1 MDRICLPKLNAVYNL
16 AVHSRN
22 LVHDLAAYSIHVY
35 IVGMRIGKLNLNG
48 RVLCA
53 SLAGVSNRPFRVM
66 AIQAGAA
73 MTFTEMISSEGLF
86 RNQEKT
92 RSLMTFGEDERPL
105 GIQLFGANP
114 ETMKKATEI
123 TVREFNPDI
132 VDINFGCPV
141 KKVVNKNGG
150 AAALKDIGLTREIIV
165 AVVEG
170 AGTTPVSIKMRTGWE
185 ESSPVF
191 LEVGQIAQECGAA
204 VIILHARSR
213 SKGFSGAADWSAIKR
228 LKESVGI
235 VVIGNGDVSTP
246 EDARRMLDETG
257 CDGVMIGRAAL
268 GNPDIFRQ
276 MHHYVETGELPD
288 GPTIIEHIETAKQ
301 HARLMVEEY
310 GEKRGV
316 IKMRRNLG
324 WYTKGFPGATVLR
337 PKLFQINSL
346 SDIDSIF
353 DEYLSWLQSR

>member
-1 MDRICLPKLNAVYNL
+1 M
-16 AVHSRN
+16 AVHSRIWA
-22 LVHDLAAYSIHVY
+22 HDLAVYPIYAY

-53 SLAGVSNRPFRVM
+53 PLAGVSNRPFRVM
-66 AIQAGAA
+66 AVQAGAA
-73 MTFTEMISSEGLF
+73 MTFTEMISSEGLI

-92 RSLMTFGEDERPL
+92 RSMMAFGEDERPL

-114 ETMKKATEI
+114 ETMKKAAEI
-123 TVREFNPDI
+123 TVRDFGPDM

-150 AAALKDIGLTREIIV
+150 AAVLKDLGLTREIIA

-170 AGTTPVSIKMRTGWE
+170 AGPTPVSIKIRTGWRDE
-185 ESSPVF
+185 NPVF
-191 LEVGQIAQECGAA
+191 LEAGRIAQEEGAA
-204 VIILHARSR
+204 AITLHARSR
-213 SKGFSGAADWSAIKR
+213 ARGFSGTADWSTIKR
-228 LKESVGI
+228 LKEAVEI
-235 VVIGNGDVSTP
+235 VVIGNGDVRTP

-268 GNPDIFRQ
+268 GNPDVHRQ
-276 MHHYVETGELPD
+276 MHHFVETGQLP
-288 GPTIIEHIETAKQ
+288 GEPSIAEHIDTAKR
-301 HARLMVEEY
+301 HALLMVGEY

-324 WYTKGFPGATVLR
+324 WYTRGFPGATVLR
-337 PKLFQINSL
+337 PKLFQIESL

-353 DEYLSWLQSR
+353 DEYLSSLPSG